1 MRIATLKTLQRGLL
15 ITTAAGLTTMAGQ
28 VYAQQS
34 QNQNTYSGNSSQTS
48 GSQSSG
54 SEKVS
59 SSASRF
65 IKEAVRGNDMEIG
78 MGEIGAR
85 KAQNPELKAFCEQLQ
100 QDHTKANDQLKPMAQ
115 KYGITLE
122 QSQGRHHERELTSLD
137 KEQAGAKWDQKF
149 ATEML
154 KDHQKDIAKYERAA
168 SDIQESD
175 LKQYVQQTL
184 PVLQQHFQRAE
195 TVAKA
200 VGVSDSTI
208 SSYAKKLPA
217 SVGGTSSDQ
226 NFKSDQGS
234 GAKDLN
240 KDNLNSSGS
249 SVNR

>member
-1 MRIATLKTLQRGLL
+1 MRIATLKTLKRSLL
-15 ITTAAGLTTMAGQ
+15 ITTAAGLTTFTGQ
-28 VYAQQS
+28 LQAQQS
-34 QNQNTYSGNSSQTS
+34 QNQNTYGSTSGSQTS
-48 GSQSSG
+48 GS
-54 SEKVS
+54 EKVNS
-59 SSASRF
+59 STSRF
-65 IKEAVRGNDMEIG
+65 IKEAARGNDMEIS
-78 MGEIGAR
+78 MAEIGAR

-100 QDHTKANDQLKPMAQ
+100 QDHTKANDQLKPIAQ

-137 KEQAGAKWDQKF
+137 KEQAGPKWDQKF

-168 SDIQESD
+168 SEVQEPD

-217 SVGGTSSDQ
+217 NVGGTSDQ
-226 NFKSDQGS
+226 NFGTHQGS

-240 KDNLNSSGS
+240 NGGT
-249 SVNR
+249 SVTR

>member
-1 MRIATLKTLQRGLL
+1 MRIATLKTLKHALL
-15 ITTAAGLTTMAGQ
+15 ITTAAGLATVTSQAF
-28 VYAQQS
+28 AQQN
-34 QNQNTYSGNSSQTS
+34 NQTYGSTS
-48 GSQSSG
+48 DRSQSSG
-54 SEKVS
+54 ATGSEKLN

-65 IKEAVRGNDMEIG
+65 IKEAARGNDMEIS

-100 QDHTKANDQLKPMAQ
+100 QDHTKANEQLKPIAQ
-115 KYGITLE
+115 KYGVTIE
-122 QSQGRHHERELTSLD
+122 QSQGRHHEHELTSLD
-137 KEQAGAKWDQKF
+137 KEASGAKWDQKF

-154 KDHQKDIAKYERAA
+154 KDHQKDIQKYERA
-168 SDIQESD
+168 SSEIQQPD

-217 SVGGTSSDQ
+217 SVGGTSDQ
-226 NFKSDQGS
+226 NFKSQQGA

-240 KDNLNSSGS
+240 SSTGS
-249 SVNR
+249 SVTR